1 MLRRVVQEEV
11 GQAPS
16 HKVKCVTNFETI
28 TISLGTPYV
37 VFTWEMIWIF
47 MRCLHAIKLLY

>member
-11 GQAPS
+11 GRAPS
-16 HKVKCVTNFETI
+16 HKVKCATNFETI

-37 VFTWEMIWIF
+37 VFHMGNDMDIHEVLA
-47 MRCLHAIKLLY
+47 CN